1 MEIFLLKW
9 LNKIQDTNDIVNTD
23 TTVLESNVK
32 KTKYVKLIKQ
42 IKEGESIDPAT
53 QIKKSKIYRH
63 QIIRF

>member
-32 KTKYVKLIKQ
+32 KTKDVKLIKQ
-42 IKEGESIDPAT
+42 ITEGGSIDPTT